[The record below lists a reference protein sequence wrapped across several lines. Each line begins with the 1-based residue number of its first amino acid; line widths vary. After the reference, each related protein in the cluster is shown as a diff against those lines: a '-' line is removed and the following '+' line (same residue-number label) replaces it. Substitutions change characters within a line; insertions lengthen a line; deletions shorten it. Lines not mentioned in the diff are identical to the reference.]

1 LGRIGN
7 IYFFSEKWREKANE
21 VKMAEIAAFG
31 EPLMGFYHV
40 KEKGKNNS
48 YFQMTI
54 GGDTS
59 NVVLQLAK
67 LGHSAK
73 YITKLG
79 KDYFGENILR
89 KWKEWN
95 VDCSN
100 VIIDSNHLTGVYFV
114 IFDDKGKHKFVYKRE
129 NSAAANYTVE
139 DAKKVNLEGVKVFHF
154 SGITQAISKSSLETS
169 FYFAEK
175 CKSKGILIS
184 YDLNYRKLLWSKDY
198 FSSVANYTIRTY
210 ADIVTLNL
218 EEAEALGIL
227 KNPEEIVK
235 DILNYGPRIVA
246 LKLGEKGCIIG
257 DHSGK
262 IAYRQSRKVKVMDTV
277 GAGDAF
283 TAGIIS
289 GILKGME
296 IEKIAD
302 YANLIA
308 SSVCTAVGP
317 TEGQLTKKDL
327 DNFFKEGGDSKVK
340 SSEKNKIKSKF
351 NKGRR

>member
-1 LGRIGN
+1 
-7 IYFFSEKWREKANE
+7 
-21 VKMAEIAAFG
+21 MAEIAAFG
-31 EPLMGFYHV
+31 EPLIGFYQV
-40 KEKGKNNS
+40 RGKRKDNS

-67 LGHSAK
+67 LGYSTK

-95 VDCSN
+95 VDFSD
-100 VIIDSNHLTGVYFV
+100 VIIDPNHSTGVYFT
-114 IFDDKGKHKFVYKRE
+114 IFDDSGNHQFIYKRE

-139 DAKKVNLEGVKVFHF
+139 DAKKVNLEGIKVFHF
-154 SGITQAISKSSLETS
+154 SGITQAISKSALESS

-198 FSSVANYTIRTY
+198 FSSVASYTIKKY

-218 EEAEALGIL
+218 EEAEVLGISVNSE
-227 KNPEEIVK
+227 KTVK
-235 DILNYGPRIVA
+235 EILNFGPRIVA
-246 LKLGEKGCIIG
+246 LKLGKNGCILG
-257 DHSGK
+257 DQSGK
-262 IAYRQSRKVKVMDTV
+262 IIYRQSRKVKVIDTV

-283 TAGIIS
+283 TAGVIS
-289 GILKGME
+289 GVLEDKE
-296 IEKIAD
+296 IEEIAN

-308 SSVCTAVGP
+308 SIVCMSVGS
-317 TEGQLTKKDL
+317 TEGQPTRDVLKK
-327 DNFFKEGGDSKVK
+327 FF
-340 SSEKNKIKSKF
+340 
-351 NKGRR
+351 

>member
-1 LGRIGN
+1 M
-7 IYFFSEKWREKANE
+7 S
-21 VKMAEIAAFG
+21 EIAAFG
-31 EPLMGFYHV
+31 EPLIGFYQV
-40 KEKGKNNS
+40 KENKESES
-48 YFQMTI
+48 YFRLTV

-67 LGHSAK
+67 LGYSVE

-79 KDYFGENILR
+79 KDYFGEIIL
-89 KWKEWN
+89 KTWKDWN
-95 VDCSN
+95 VGCSN
-100 VIIDSNHLTGVYFV
+100 VRIDSNHLTGVYFA
-114 IFDDKGKHKFVYKRE
+114 IFNDKGKHKFVYKRE
-129 NSAAANYTVE
+129 NSAAANYTIE
-139 DAKKVNLEGVKVFHF
+139 DAESVNLRGIKVFHF
-154 SGITQAISKSSLETS
+154 SGITQAISKSTLEAS
-169 FYFAEK
+169 FYFAK
-175 CKSKGILIS
+175 QYKSLGSLIS
-184 YDLNYRKLLWSKDY
+184 YDLNYRELLWSKDY

-227 KNPEEIVK
+227 KNPEEVVK

-257 DHSGK
+257 DQSGK
-262 IAYRQSRKVKVMDTV
+262 IAYRQPRKVKVMDTV

-296 IEKIAD
+296 IEEIAD

-308 SSVCTAVGP
+308 SIVCMAVGS
-317 TEGQLTKKDL
+317 TEGQPTKKDL
-327 DNFFKEGGDSKVK
+327 DNFFKNGGDTRIK
-340 SSEKNKIKSKF
+340 SSEKNQIKSKF
-351 NKGRR
+351 KEEGG

>member
-1 LGRIGN
+1 
-7 IYFFSEKWREKANE
+7 
-21 VKMAEIAAFG
+21 MAEIAAFG
-31 EPLMGFYHV
+31 EPLIGFYHV
-40 KEKGKNNS
+40 KEKGKSNS

-67 LGHSAK
+67 LGYSTK

-100 VIIDSNHLTGVYFV
+100 VIIDSNHSTGVYFA
-114 IFDDKGKHKFVYKRE
+114 IFDDKGNHQFIYKRE

-175 CKSKGILIS
+175 CKSKGISIS

-198 FSSVANYTIRTY
+198 FSSVASYAIKKY
-210 ADIVTLNL
+210 ADVVTLNL
-218 EEAEALGIL
+218 EEAEIL
-227 KNPEEIVK
+227 RISGNPEKTVK
-235 DILNYGPRIVA
+235 EILNYGPRIVA
-246 LKLGEKGCIIG
+246 LKLGKDGCIVG
-257 DHSGK
+257 GQSGK
-262 IAYRQSRKVKVMDTV
+262 IIYGQPRKIEVIDTV

-283 TAGIIS
+283 TAGVIS
-289 GILKGME
+289 GVLEGRE
-296 IEKIAD
+296 IEEIVN

-308 SSVCTAVGP
+308 SMVCMSVGS
-317 TEGQLTKKDL
+317 TEGQPTKNNLK
-327 DNFFKEGGDSKVK
+327 NFFKTW
-340 SSEKNKIKSKF
+340 
-351 NKGRR
+351 R